1 MSEKSK
7 PFEPT
12 HRKLTKSR
20 AEGDVAKSRLF
31 SAALILTLGIASL
44 FIVAKLSA
52 IFVEFAAKS
61 FSSGADFIPGNMI
74 IFMQEGAGALLL
86 VVGPLFL
93 TVFASAILSEALQVG
108 VEFHF
113 QNLAPKAS
121 RLSVFSG
128 LKRLLG
134 AQTPEESAVGI
145 GLLIEVWKFSAML
158 LIFLSI
164 ATAVVWPLFPEL
176 VGALEIEL
184 LPAISLAVLWRLFL
198 ALAGSALLLGGLDL
212 LSEQKKR
219 RKRLRMDF
227 EEFKRELR
235 EAEGDPEMK
244 GMRKQLAHEILF
256 HGFLQSIRRAKVVVV
271 NKDRGC

>member
-1 MSEKSK
+1 
-7 PFEPT
+7 
-12 HRKLTKSR
+12 
-20 AEGDVAKSRLF
+20 
-31 SAALILTLGIASL
+31 
-44 FIVAKLSA
+44 
-52 IFVEFAAKS
+52 
-61 FSSGADFIPGNMI
+61 
-74 IFMQEGAGALLL
+74 
-86 VVGPLFL
+86 
-93 TVFASAILSEALQVG
+93 
-108 VEFHF
+108 
-113 QNLAPKAS
+113 
-121 RLSVFSG
+121 
-128 LKRLLG
+128 
-134 AQTPEESAVGI
+134 
-145 GLLIEVWKFSAML
+145 LIEVWKFSAML